1 MKAIL
6 VINMPKDCG
15 ECMLLADG
23 YLEKQN
29 RWFDKCWVKQK
40 LLDNDMKKPK
50 WCPLKPMPQKKEVEV
65 NKIEDIMNT
74 EFQMVD
80 VIQDKIKA
88 KIKLDTDKLITL
100 GWNACIDMIL
110 ENNNETNI

>member
-6 VINMPKDCG
+6 VIDMPKDCG

-23 YLEKQN
+23 FLEKQN

-40 LLDNDMKKPK
+40 LLDNDLKKPK
-50 WCPLKPMPQKKEVEV
+50 WCPLKPMPEKK
-65 NKIEDIMNT
+65 KTLDDIYAGSG
-74 EFQMVD
+74 FD
-80 VIQDKIKA
+80 R
-88 KIKLDTDKLITL
+88 
-100 GWNACIDMIL
+100 GWNACIDTIL